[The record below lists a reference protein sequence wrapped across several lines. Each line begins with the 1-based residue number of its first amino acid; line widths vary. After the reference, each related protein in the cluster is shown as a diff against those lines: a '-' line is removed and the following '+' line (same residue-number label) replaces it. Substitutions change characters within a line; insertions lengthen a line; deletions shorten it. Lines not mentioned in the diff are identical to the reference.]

1 MQWGGGSEV
10 GVAAV
15 AAEVVLAA
23 WGGGGGRG
31 RVKERQK
38 ETKQKQSNSTEH
50 LLLGNQKVKCRHSRW
65 EG

>member
-23 WGGGGGRG
+23 RGGGRG

>member
-1 MQWGGGSEV
+1 MGR
-10 GVAAV
+10 
-15 AAEVVLAA
+15 
-23 WGGGGGRG
+23 GGGGG